1 MYYIEFQI
9 IKTANIVKYKIV
21 DLFEYCNFDINFV
34 FTSLDLK
41 KVMNLIN
48 LLLFSRRAKLPTI
61 STNLFLEKVA
71 LLEMPPFSKVTGKP
85 CQL

>member
-9 IKTANIVKYKIV
+9 IKIANIVKYKIV

-48 LLLFSRRAKLPTI
+48 FLLF
-61 STNLFLEKVA
+61 
-71 LLEMPPFSKVTGKP
+71 
-85 CQL
+85 

>member
-1 MYYIEFQI
+1 MGSKVLQKMYYIEFQI
-9 IKTANIVKYKIV
+9 IKTANIVEYKIV

-48 LLLFSRRAKLPTI
+48 LRLF
-61 STNLFLEKVA
+61 
-71 LLEMPPFSKVTGKP
+71 
-85 CQL
+85 

>member
-21 DLFEYCNFDINFV
+21 DLFEYCKFDINFV

-48 LLLFSRRAKLPTI
+48 LRLF
-61 STNLFLEKVA
+61 
-71 LLEMPPFSKVTGKP
+71 
-85 CQL
+85 

>member
-21 DLFEYCNFDINFV
+21 DLFEYGNFDINFV

-41 KVMNLIN
+41 KL
-48 LLLFSRRAKLPTI
+48 
-61 STNLFLEKVA
+61 
-71 LLEMPPFSKVTGKP
+71 
-85 CQL
+85 